1 MASTPSGHQ
10 LSFVPGLLPFEGNN
24 FGFDF
29 PTLGPLSM
37 GTWDEAMLLSPS
49 SWPTDSPVANV
60 PVDRVPQPILHP
72 SYASRSSGPPIEV
85 ASMAR
90 NATCDLPDR
99 PCQSSISPFPSG
111 ITNHGTGN
119 EEFLLNAFLQMLMP
133 PILTP
138 VEVGPK
144 WASTRAFFGTMAT
157 ESPLVKSAI
166 VAFAAMQ
173 MQRNEMG
180 DEAGKVDWRPLYDH
194 AARQLS
200 SRLAKIRV
208 SGDGESAKSELR
220 YILASIFL
228 LTYTD
233 LLMETLPRAHANLRE
248 AYSLIQN
255 ANKTTFST
263 SDRRLISW
271 IRLLD
276 ARAVST
282 AGGEGLFLADTDES
296 LFDASPA
303 ANPSSETD
311 TSDTEVEEILFDV
324 LYHPG
329 IVFYQ
334 KTQSFAGR
342 ITKLDPWHRS
352 RGTVQDETEVMA
364 FGAQISKDLHELYN
378 QRPALMDHAVAG
390 DLEKSLAKNLAGA
403 LARSF
408 RTYLANYYASFLH
421 LHRVAYVQ
429 YPRTKD
435 VDIAIANIRRLCHL
449 MIQTDESLPVNVLWP
464 LLMWGCEEEDGDER
478 RWITKA
484 IRSLEGIA
492 TNAKAT
498 ADLLL
503 EVQRRQDEGNTRVDV
518 RRVSQEYFAANHFAI
533 V

>member
-1 MASTPSGHQ
+1 
-10 LSFVPGLLPFEGNN
+10 
-24 FGFDF
+24 
-29 PTLGPLSM
+29 M

-49 SWPTDSPVANV
+49 SWPIDSSIANV
-60 PVDRVPQPILHP
+60 NVDPVPQPISQPDH
-72 SYASRSSGPPIEV
+72 ASRPAGPPVE
-85 ASMAR
+85 APSTAR
-90 NATCDLPDR
+90 NVTCDLQSR
-99 PCQSSISPFPSG
+99 PCQTSTSPFPSE
-111 ITNHGTGN
+111 IAAHGAPN
-119 EEFLLNAFLQMLMP
+119 EEILLNTFLQMLMP

-144 WASTRAFFGTMAT
+144 WASTRAFFSTMAT
-157 ESPLVKSAI
+157 ESPVVKSAI
-166 VAFAAMQ
+166 VTFAAMQ
-173 MQRNEMG
+173 MQRSGLG
-180 DEAGKVDWRPLYDH
+180 DEVGKIDWRPLYDH

-200 SRLAKIRV
+200 NRLAKIRV
-208 SGDGESAKSELR
+208 SGDGDSEKSELR
-220 YILASIFL
+220 HILASIFL

-263 SDRRLISW
+263 PDRRLISW
-271 IRLLD
+271 LRLLD

-303 ANPSSETD
+303 ANPSSEPD
-311 TSDTEVEEILFDV
+311 TSDAEVEEILFDV

-364 FGAQISKDLHELYN
+364 LGAQISKDLHALYS
-378 QRPALMDHAVAG
+378 QRPALMDHAIAG
-390 DLEKSLAKNLAGA
+390 DLENSLARNLAGA
-403 LARSF
+403 LTRSF

-429 YPRTKD
+429 YPKTKD
-435 VDIAIANIRRLCHL
+435 AEIAITNIKRLCHL
-449 MIQTDESLPVNVLWP
+449 MAQTDESLPVNVLWP
-464 LLMWGCEEEDGDER
+464 LLMWGCEEEDTDER
-478 RWITKA
+478 RWIVEA

-503 EVQRRQDEGNTRVDV
+503 EVQRRQDEGKTRVDV

>member
-1 MASTPSGHQ
+1 
-10 LSFVPGLLPFEGNN
+10 
-24 FGFDF
+24 
-29 PTLGPLSM
+29 M

-49 SWPTDSPVANV
+49 SWPTDSSIANIHMD
-60 PVDRVPQPILHP
+60 PIPQPISQSNH
-72 SYASRSSGPPIEV
+72 ASRSSVPPMEA
-85 ASMAR
+85 ASTAR
-90 NATCDLPDR
+90 NMACDLPDR
-99 PCQSSISPFPSG
+99 LCQTATSPFSSESVG
-111 ITNHGTGN
+111 HGTSN

-133 PILTP
+133 PILAP

-144 WASTRAFFGTMAT
+144 WASTRAFFSTMAA
-157 ESPLVKSAI
+157 ESPVVKSAI
-166 VAFAAMQ
+166 IAFAAMQ
-173 MQRNEMG
+173 MQRSGLG
-180 DEAGKVDWRPLYDH
+180 DQVGKPDWRPLYDN

-200 SRLAKIRV
+200 NRLAKTRAG
-208 SGDGESAKSELR
+208 GDGDSAKSELR
-220 YILASIFL
+220 HILASIFL

-248 AYSLIQN
+248 AYALIQN
-255 ANKTTFST
+255 ANKATFST
-263 SDRRLISW
+263 PDRRLISW
-271 IRLLD
+271 LRLLD

-303 ANPSSETD
+303 ANPASEPD

-364 FGAQISKDLHELYN
+364 LGAEISKDLHALYN

-390 DLEKSLAKNLAGA
+390 DLEKSLARNLAGA
-403 LARSF
+403 LTRSF

-429 YPRTKD
+429 YPKTKD
-435 VDIAIANIRRLCHL
+435 VSTAIANIKRLCHL
-449 MIQTDESLPVNVLWP
+449 MAQTDESLPVNVLWP

-478 RWITKA
+478 RWIIEA

-503 EVQRRQDEGNTRVDV
+503 EVQRRQDEGKTRVDV